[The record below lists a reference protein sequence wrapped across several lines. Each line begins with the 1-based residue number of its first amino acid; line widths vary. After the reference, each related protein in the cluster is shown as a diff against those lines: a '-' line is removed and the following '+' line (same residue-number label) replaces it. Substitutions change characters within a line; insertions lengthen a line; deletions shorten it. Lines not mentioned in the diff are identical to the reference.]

1 VRNLNDIMRPLAVEI
16 SELSPW
22 RTRLMYRIAPRFMR
36 QLSQSFVLASQLAD
50 AATAKLREERAKD
63 ASA

>member
-1 VRNLNDIMRPLAVEI
+1 
-16 SELSPW
+16 
-22 RTRLMYRIAPRFMR
+22 MYRIAPRFMR